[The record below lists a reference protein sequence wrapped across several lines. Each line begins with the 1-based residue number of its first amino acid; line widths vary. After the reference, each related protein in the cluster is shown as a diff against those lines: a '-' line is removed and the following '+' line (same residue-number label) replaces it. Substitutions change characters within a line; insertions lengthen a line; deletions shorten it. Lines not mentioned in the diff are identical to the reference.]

1 LLPIANGH
9 YIAIVEVRF
18 DPEFTMLKI
27 EWISGKGGTRVCL
40 SGQLRS
46 EHLSQVKS
54 EVERAGQPVVLDL
67 EEVDLVDIDGV
78 RFLNECEAADIP
90 VLMCSPYV
98 REWMQRER
106 NQPKSA
112 LEK

>member
-1 LLPIANGH
+1 
-9 YIAIVEVRF
+9 
-18 DPEFTMLKI
+18 MLKI
-27 EWISGKGGTRVCL
+27 EWVSGKGGTRICL

-46 EHLSQVKS
+46 ELLSQVKS
-54 EVERAGQPVVLDL
+54 EVDRAGQPVVLDL

-78 RFLNECEAADIP
+78 RFLTECEAAGIP
-90 VLMCSPYV
+90 VLQCSPYV

-112 LEK
+112 PEK

>member
-1 LLPIANGH
+1 
-9 YIAIVEVRF
+9 
-18 DPEFTMLKI
+18 MLKI
-27 EWISGKGGTRVCL
+27 ERISGERGTRIRL

-78 RFLNECEAADIP
+78 RFLNKCEAVGIP
-90 VLMCSPYV
+90 VLQCSPYV

-106 NQPKSA
+106 NQPNPGP
-112 LEK
+112 EH